1 MDGLVEF
8 RTGDGV
14 RVVVEG
20 VEDEDGARL
29 VSRGDGPARAA
40 RTFEDS
46 LDGVRAA
53 AASALRVFRDGSLRP
68 DAVELEFGVKLSAEA
83 GAVIAKGS
91 AEGHLVVKLSWSPE
105 PAPAPAPSTSSAT
118 APATAPP
125 APPSPAPPPS
135 SPTSSSPD
143 SYPSPSPAVAPAGDP
158 DAATRS

>member
-8 RTGDGV
+8 KTGDGV

-20 VEDEDGARL
+20 VEDEEGARL

-105 PAPAPAPSTSSAT
+105 PAPTPVPVT
-118 APATAPP
+118 APATATATP
-125 APPSPAPPPS
+125 APPSPA
-135 SPTSSSPD
+135 TSSSPG
-143 SYPSPSPAVAPAGDP
+143 SSPSPAVAPAGDP

>member
-1 MDGLVEF
+1 MVLRTDTYGTRGASDVMDELVEF
-8 RTGDGV
+8 KTEDGV

-91 AEGHLVVKLSWSPE
+91 AEGHLVVRLSWSPE
-105 PAPAPAPSTSSAT
+105 PSPTPAEPRPSAT
-118 APATAPP
+118 RPEQQ
-125 APPSPAPPPS
+125 PSPTRPE
-135 SPTSSSPD
+135 T
-143 SYPSPSPAVAPAGDP
+143 P
-158 DAATRS
+158 DAAALS

>member
-105 PAPAPAPSTSSAT
+105 PAPTPAPVTAPAT
-118 APATAPP
+118 ATAPP
-125 APPSPAPPPS
+125 AP
-135 SPTSSSPD
+135 
-143 SYPSPSPAVAPAGDP
+143 PSPAVAPAGDP

>member
-8 RTGDGV
+8 KTGDGV

-20 VEDEDGARL
+20 VEDEEGARL

-105 PAPAPAPSTSSAT
+105 PAPA
-118 APATAPP
+118 TAPP
-125 APPSPAPPPS
+125 APPSSAPPPS
-135 SPTSSSPD
+135 PPTSSSPD
-143 SYPSPSPAVAPAGDP
+143 SYPDPSPSPAAAPAGDP

>member
-8 RTGDGV
+8 KTGDGV

-20 VEDEDGARL
+20 VEDEEGARL

-105 PAPAPAPSTSSAT
+105 PAPAP
-118 APATAPP
+118 PP
-125 APPSPAPPPS
+125 AP
-135 SPTSSSPD
+135 PTSSSPD
-143 SYPSPSPAVAPAGDP
+143 SYPDPDPSPAAAPAGDP